1 MRLTWT
7 GISWSGGPLW
17 TGEGLLA
24 GTEGAQRL
32 QAWTEG
38 GRRLKSGTEE
48 ARVNGVK
55 LMEALEDGGPLC
67 QTEASCESGP
77 PSPGKTWVRPW
88 GQVQVS
94 N

>member
-1 MRLTWT
+1 MRLNWT
-7 GISWSGGPLW
+7 GVSWSGGPLW

-32 QAWTEG
+32 QAWMEI

-55 LMEALEDGGPLC
+55 LMEALKDGCPLC
-67 QTEASCESGP
+67 QRRPPANPGP
-77 PSPGKTWVRPW
+77 LPRKKPGCAP
-88 GQVQVS
+88 G
-94 N
+94 